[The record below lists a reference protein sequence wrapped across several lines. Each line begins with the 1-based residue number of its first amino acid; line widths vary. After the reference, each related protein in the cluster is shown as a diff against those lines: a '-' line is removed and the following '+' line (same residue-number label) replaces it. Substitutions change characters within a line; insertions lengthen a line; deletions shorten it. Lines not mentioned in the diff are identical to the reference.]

1 MRESKIKFADEAGES
16 IDEKKLIRKSL
27 REIGARYEL
36 RKSNDLHVSS
46 MQLARRG
53 WFLDKRFS

>member
-53 WFLDKRFS
+53 